1 MDDYYNIPLKKLDN
15 NKIPFEV
22 LKYVPFESALNYLF
36 VPISV
41 KDGVL
46 EVGMVNPD
54 NSEARD
60 ALQFIASKVRMPF
73 KIYLISKKDFDWAI
87 KSYKGLSGGDSAAVV
102 GDIQTNIR
110 EAEQSVARFSKAP
123 QEETTKSSANIVEEA
138 PISKIVTVIVQNAL
152 SGGAS
157 DIHIEPTHSTLKVRF
172 RVDGVL
178 YTSLTPP
185 MTVHEAMVAR
195 IKILSNLKLDEKRVP
210 QDGRFSYNYEGRKA
224 DFRVSTLPTYWGEK
238 IVMRILDPEKR
249 KVDLNTIGMSP
260 EQQEIVTRALKRPYG
275 LILITGPTGS
285 GKTTTLYAMLNM
297 LDREKNNVVSLE
309 DPIEYDMP
317 GVSQSQV
324 RPEINYTFANGLRSI
339 LRQDPDIVMVGEM
352 RDKETARL
360 AIQASLTGHLVLSTL
375 HTNNSIGAIPRL
387 IDMGVEPYLL
397 PPTLVLMMAQRLVPT
412 ICDDARI
419 SEPADESIKMIVEK
433 QFADLPQEYH
443 QKIPTIDNIYRIH
456 KTASCPS
463 GTKGR
468 TGVFEFLE
476 MDRELE
482 RIVLN
487 NPNENEIYRYARS
500 KGFLTMKEDLLI
512 KSLKG
517 TVPFEEVNKL

>member
-1 MDDYYNIPLKKLDN
+1 MNDYYNIPLKKLDDK
-15 NKIPFEV
+15 KIPFEA
-22 LKYVPFESALNYLF
+22 LKYIPLESALNYLF
-36 VPISV
+36 VPVSI

-54 NSEARD
+54 NPEARD
-60 ALQFIASKVRMPF
+60 ALHFIASKTRTPF
-73 KIYLISKKDFDWAI
+73 KIYLLSKKDFDQAI
-87 KSYKGLSGGDSAAVV
+87 KSYEGLTSSDSIGVV
-102 GDIQTNIR
+102 GDIQTDIR
-110 EAEQSVARFSKAP
+110 AAEQSVAQFQKPTA
-123 QEETTKSSANIVEEA
+123 EEAKGSANIVEEA
-138 PISKIVTVIVQNAL
+138 PISKIVTVVIQNAL

-157 DIHIEPTHSTLKVRF
+157 DIHIEPSHSTVKVRF

-195 IKILSNLKLDEKRVP
+195 IKILSNLKLDERRVP
-210 QDGRFSYNYEGRKA
+210 QDGRFSYSYEGRKA
-224 DFRVSTLPTYWGEK
+224 DFRISTFPTYWGEK

-249 KVDLNTIGMSP
+249 KVDLETIGMSP
-260 EQQEIVTRALKRPYG
+260 EQQAIVANALKRPYG

-309 DPIEYDMP
+309 DPIEYDIP

-412 ICDDARI
+412 ICEEARVP
-419 SEPADESIKMIVEK
+419 EPIDESIKMMIEK
-433 QFADLPQEYH
+433 QFSDLPSDYH
-443 QKIPTIDNIYRIH
+443 HKIPKVENVFRLR

-482 RIVLN
+482 RIVLK
-487 NPNENEIYRYARS
+487 NPSENEIYRYARS
-500 KGFLTMKEDLLI
+500 RGFLTMKEDLFI

-517 TVPFEEVNKL
+517 ITPFEEVNKL

>member
-1 MDDYYNIPLKKLDN
+1 MDDYYNIPLKKLDDT
-15 NKIPFEV
+15 KIPFEV
-22 LKYVPFESALNYLF
+22 LKYVPLESALNYLF
-36 VPISV
+36 IPVSV

-54 NSEARD
+54 DPEARD
-60 ALQFIASKVRMPF
+60 ALQFIASKTRMPF
-73 KIYLISKKDFDWAI
+73 KIYLLSKKDFDIAV
-87 KSYKGLSGGDSAAVV
+87 KSYEGLSGGDAGVVV
-102 GDIQTNIR
+102 GDIQTDIR
-110 EAEQSVARFSKAP
+110 AAEQSVAKFNKPSS
-123 QEETTKSSANIVEEA
+123 EEVAKSPANIVEEA
-138 PISKIVTVIVQNAL
+138 PIAKIVTVIIQNAL

-157 DIHIEPTHSTLKVRF
+157 DIHIEPTGSTVKVRF
-172 RVDGVL
+172 RVDGTL

-210 QDGRFSYNYEGRKA
+210 QDGRFSYTYEARKA
-224 DFRVSTLPTYWGEK
+224 DFRVSTFPTYWGEK

-249 KVDLNTIGMSP
+249 KVNLDTVGLSP
-260 EQQEIVTRALKRPYG
+260 EQQEIVKRAIKRPYG

-285 GKTTTLYAMLNM
+285 GKTTTLYAMLNL

-387 IDMGVEPYLL
+387 IDMGIEPYLL

-412 ICDDARI
+412 ICED
-419 SEPADESIKMIVEK
+419 SKSPEPVDESVRMMIEK
-433 QFADLPQEYH
+433 QFSDLPAEFRKQ
-443 QKIPTIDNIYRIH
+443 IPEIHNIYRAK

-476 MDRELE
+476 MDHELE
-482 RIVLN
+482 RIVLK
-487 NPNENEIYRYARS
+487 NPGENEIYKYARA
-500 KGFLTMKEDLLI
+500 KGFITMKEDALV

-517 TVPFEEVNKL
+517 ITPFEEVNKL

>member
-1 MDDYYNIPLKKLDN
+1 MDDYYNISLKKLDDK
-15 NKIPFEV
+15 KIPFEV
-22 LKYVPFESALNYLF
+22 LKYVPLESALNYLF
-36 VPISV
+36 LPVAV

-54 NSEARD
+54 DTEAKD
-60 ALQFIASKVRMPF
+60 ALQFIASKTRMPF
-73 KIYLISKKDFDWAI
+73 KIYLLSKKDFDLAV
-87 KSYKGLSGGDSAAVV
+87 KSYEGLSSGDSAGVV
-102 GDIQTNIR
+102 GDIQTDIR
-110 EAEQSVARFSKAP
+110 EAEQTVAKFNKPKS
-123 QEETTKSSANIVEEA
+123 EETTTSSANIIEEA
-138 PISKIVTVIVQNAL
+138 PIAKIVTVIIQNAL

-157 DIHIEPTHSTLKVRF
+157 DIHIEPTHTTLKVRF
-172 RVDGVL
+172 RVYGVL

-210 QDGRFSYNYEGRKA
+210 QDGRFSYSYEGRKA
-224 DFRVSTLPTYWGEK
+224 DFRISTFPTYWGEK

-249 KVDLNTIGMSP
+249 KVSLDTVGMTP
-260 EQQEIVTRALKRPYG
+260 AQQEIVKRAIKRPYG

-397 PPTLVLMMAQRLVPT
+397 PPTLVLMMAQRLIPTTCEDAKVP
-412 ICDDARI
+412 
-419 SEPADESIKMIVEK
+419 EPADESIRMMIEK
-433 QFADLPQEYH
+433 QFADLPEQYR
-443 QKIPTIDNIYRIH
+443 KNIPPVDKIYRVH
-456 KTASCPS
+456 KTATCPS

-482 RIVLN
+482 RIILK
-487 NPNENEIYRYARS
+487 NPGENEIYRYARS
-500 KGFLTMKEDLLI
+500 KGFMTMKEDALL
-512 KSLKG
+512 KSFQG
-517 TVPFEEVNKL
+517 ITPFEEVNKL